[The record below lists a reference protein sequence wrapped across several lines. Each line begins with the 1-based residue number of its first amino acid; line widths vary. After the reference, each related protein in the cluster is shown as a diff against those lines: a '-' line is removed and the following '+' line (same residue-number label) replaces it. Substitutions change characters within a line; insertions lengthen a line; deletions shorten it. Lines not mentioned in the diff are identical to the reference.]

1 MRNGT
6 MEVLVLLCFTAGV
19 LAGGHSQDMCT
30 ACHTNATCD
39 EKLDGSGKVCNC
51 KYGFVGNGRTICL
64 DKDECQIGANRICGQ
79 STTCHNT
86 YGSYYCTCMSG
97 YSPSNN
103 MAVFI
108 PNDGTH
114 CQDVDECRIP
124 GLCGD
129 GAQCTNLP
137 GSFECSCQ
145 LGYRVQNGK
154 EPFVPRRENASCKV
168 VDCGQPASAGGTV
181 LLSAT
186 ATTYSSV
193 ATFACD
199 EGFMW
204 RSGDNSSVCGA
215 DGLWSPASI
224 KCEEVDCGPPPHP
237 PHTHMV
243 WNKSSRV
250 GAEVFYQCNYG
261 YHNVGEGNV
270 SVCAAAGLWEKPSVV
285 CQETSCGSPPVIES
299 TEQMWNNSSTP
310 GSTVLYFC
318 KEGFHKK
325 GGENVSVCN
334 EKGQWSI
341 PSLVCKEIFC
351 GNPPIVPH
359 TGQMWNGSSIPGS
372 AVTYYCKIGFY
383 HHEGTNMSLCT
394 SEGYWTQPSIS
405 CKEVDCGVPP
415 PVPYSVMQWNNVS
428 TMGSQVVYKC
438 ISGYHNVG
446 EGGSSI
452 CTASGEWA
460 DASLLC
466 QEISCPDPVFKPH
479 TETLWDGTAHV
490 GSVVHYQCEEG
501 FYTRG
506 LKNTSECGANGLWED
521 VDLWCEEIS
530 CGPPPN
536 LPHTNPLW
544 DGSSRPGSVV
554 LYECMAGFYLEA
566 GTNMSTCS
574 QSGEWGNV
582 SVRCRAK
589 CGPIPQLANSE
600 VVWHNRSVVVHRC
613 VPGYHS
619 WRGSSTSVCGNSGLW
634 LEATL
639 TCIEIKPPITQLLI
653 FNESCLRWRAEKYE
667 AATEVYK
674 VTYTG
679 RRDYQRYFYDSRK
692 RFLSST
698 ADRLELCL
706 NLLPVTNY
714 SIAVTALTVGFTAT
728 ITTNTS
734 LPVPAAPAVYYR
746 EFETPVPTLKLRR
759 SVSSLDAISFYQV
772 FVLPAEGIVVFDC
785 SDPSSDLKS
794 SSLYIAAQINAKH
807 VGTEMNFT
815 VGDGFCYGGFLNV
828 PLKNGRD
835 YYIFLRA
842 VSQWEMASKSA
853 CVLWAKV
860 EGISYA
866 LKVSSLSAAASV
878 GLGVLLIFGG
888 YILTWFLKKT

>member
-1 MRNGT
+1 MGRGPQRQSRGST
-6 MEVLVLLCFTAGV
+6 PCV

-39 EKLDGSGKVCNC
+39 EKVDGSGKVCNC

-114 CQDVDECRIP
+114 CQDDDECRIP

-154 EPFVPRRENASCKV
+154 EPFNPRRENASCK
-168 VDCGQPASAGGTV
+168 
-181 LLSAT
+181 
-186 ATTYSSV
+186 
-193 ATFACD
+193 
-199 EGFMW
+199 
-204 RSGDNSSVCGA
+204 
-215 DGLWSPASI
+215 
-224 KCEEVDCGPPPHP
+224 EVDCGPPPHP

-299 TEQMWNNSSTP
+299 TEQMWNNNSTP

-341 PSLVCKEIFC
+341 PSLVCKGIHDIFLSSLLQNDV
-351 GNPPIVPH
+351 GKREENKFENTSSTFFH
-359 TGQMWNGSSIPGS
+359 TLSLSDNFSSSLYRGHQS
-372 AVTYYCKIGFY
+372 RCKIILFPPQRY
-383 HHEGTNMSLCT
+383 LVSCSPLAPHPKSSPSSALLMSKLIQTLHLFLRSLIHVLMCVQT
-394 SEGYWTQPSIS
+394 FE
-405 CKEVDCGVPP
+405 
-415 PVPYSVMQWNNVS
+415 MR
-428 TMGSQVVYKC
+428 
-438 ISGYHNVG
+438 
-446 EGGSSI
+446 GGKGKL
-452 CTASGEWA
+452 T
-460 DASLLC
+460 
-466 QEISCPDPVFKPH
+466 F
-479 TETLWDGTAHV
+479 
-490 GSVVHYQCEEG
+490 
-501 FYTRG
+501 
-506 LKNTSECGANGLWED
+506 
-521 VDLWCEEIS
+521 
-530 CGPPPN
+530 
-536 LPHTNPLW
+536 
-544 DGSSRPGSVV
+544 
-554 LYECMAGFYLEA
+554 
-566 GTNMSTCS
+566 
-574 QSGEWGNV
+574 
-582 SVRCRAK
+582 VR
-589 CGPIPQLANSE
+589 L
-600 VVWHNRSVVVHRC
+600 V
-613 VPGYHS
+613 
-619 WRGSSTSVCGNSGLW
+619 
-634 LEATL
+634 
-639 TCIEIKPPITQLLI
+639 EIKPPITQLLI

-728 ITTNTS
+728 VTTNTS
-734 LPVPAAPAVYYR
+734 LPGITIQPDPTVP
-746 EFETPVPTLKLRR
+746 FETPVPTLKLRR

-815 VGDGFCYGGFLNV
+815 VGDGLCYGGFLNV

-842 VSQWEMASKSA
+842 EANCGILSVNLRWMTLKYLCFFLFVGFFLLFYKTIIKSKESF
-853 CVLWAKV
+853 KQ
-860 EGISYA
+860 G
-866 LKVSSLSAAASV
+866 
-878 GLGVLLIFGG
+878 
-888 YILTWFLKKT
+888 

>member
-405 CKEVDCGVPP
+405 CKE
-415 PVPYSVMQWNNVS
+415 
-428 TMGSQVVYKC
+428 
-438 ISGYHNVG
+438 
-446 EGGSSI
+446 
-452 CTASGEWA
+452 
-460 DASLLC
+460 
-466 QEISCPDPVFKPH
+466 ISCPDPVFKPH

-490 GSVVHYQCEEG
+490 GSVVHYQ
-501 FYTRG
+501 
-506 LKNTSECGANGLWED
+506 S
-521 VDLWCEEIS
+521 
-530 CGPPPN
+530 
-536 LPHTNPLW
+536 
-544 DGSSRPGSVV
+544 
-554 LYECMAGFYLEA
+554 
-566 GTNMSTCS
+566 
-574 QSGEWGNV
+574 
-582 SVRCRAK
+582 K